1 MHRRR
6 VRIAALF
13 VLLAGS
19 ALTAGQN
26 PPAPTPQQTP
36 TFKVR
41 VDYVEVDAL
50 VTDRQGNFIRDLKK
64 EDFQIFEDGKPQTVV
79 NFGIVD
85 IPVERGERP
94 LFASAPIE
102 PDVRTNERP
111 FDGRVYVMVID
122 DLHTNFARSQ
132 RVKVAARQFI
142 QRNLGAND
150 LMAVVHTAGPSDANQ
165 EFTNNRKL
173 LMAAV
178 DRVVGR
184 KLPSTTVNMAEEFY
198 RQQAGGA
205 ERDPINDPDDAE
217 RAFQAKNTLETLRA
231 VSDWFGGI
239 RGRRKTILF
248 VSEGIDYDVTTVFNA
263 NDQANNQASSI
274 IDATRAVVA
283 SATRGNV
290 SIYGIDPRGMTDLG
304 DESAALA
311 TFPTALP
318 DDQGMSSKE
327 VNALGIG
334 TRSLMNEVRIT
345 QDSLRTL
352 SEETGGFA
360 VVNRNQFETAFDRIV
375 TDNSSYYV
383 LSYYPPTGKPD
394 SYHKIEVRVNRPDVT
409 VRSRRGYTVP
419 KLNAAVNPNRPSSA
433 AGMTEV
439 LDALDS
445 PLPVSGLTMRVF
457 AAPFKAEAPNA
468 SVLFG
473 IEMRGRDIKTG
484 PNSQVHVSYRAIDSA
499 GKVRAGNTDSLTLNL
514 RPETLA
520 RLNTTGLRMLKR
532 IELPPGRYQLHV
544 AAHDTTGGNVGSVTY
559 DLEIPDF
566 NKSPLDMSGIV
577 LSSTGGATFV
587 TAKVDELLQDVLPSP
602 PVAVRTFGQNEEV
615 TLFTEVYDSEGDKP
629 HTVNITAMV
638 LSDTGEQLFKSNE
651 ERSSADLG
659 GKRGGYGFV
668 AKIPMKGLPPGSYVL
683 KVEAKSTLGSG
694 PTTSRELPFRVE
706 APRLPGQ

>member
-1 MHRRR
+1 MDRR
-6 VRIAALF
+6 VRLAALF

-26 PPAPTPQQTP
+26 PPPATAPQQAP

-50 VTDRQGNFIRDLKK
+50 VTDKQGQFVRDLKK
-64 EDFQIFEDGKPQTVV
+64 EDFQVFEDGKPQSIV

-94 LFASAPIE
+94 LYASAPIE

-111 FDGRVYVMVID
+111 FDGRVYVMVMD
-122 DLHTNFARSQ
+122 DLHVNFARSH
-132 RVKVAARQFI
+132 RVKTAARQFI

-173 LMAAV
+173 LTAAV

-184 KLPSTTVNMAEEFY
+184 KLPSSTVNMTEEFY

-205 ERDPINDPDDAE
+205 ERDPLADPDDAE
-217 RAFQAKNTLETLRA
+217 RAFQAKNSLETLKA
-231 VSDWFGGI
+231 VADWFGGI
-239 RGRRKTILF
+239 RGRRKAILF
-248 VSEGIDYDVTTVFNA
+248 FSEGIDYDVTTVFNA
-263 NDQANNQASSI
+263 NDMQNNQASSI

-283 SATRGNV
+283 AATKGNV
-290 SIYGIDPRGMTDLG
+290 SIYGIDPRGMTG
-304 DESAALA
+304 MEDESIALA

-327 VNALGIG
+327 VNALGLG
-334 TRSLMNEVRIT
+334 TRSLMNEVRVA

-352 SEETGGFA
+352 SDETGGFA
-360 VVNRNQFETAFDRIV
+360 VVNRNQFDTAYDRIV
-375 TDNSSYYV
+375 ADNSSYYV

-419 KLNAAVNPNRPSSA
+419 KANAVVNPNRPPSA
-433 AGMTEV
+433 VEMTEV

-457 AAPFKAEAPNA
+457 AAPFKGTAPNA

-484 PNSQVHVSYRAIDSA
+484 PNSIVQVSYRAIDSS
-499 GKVRAGNTDSLTLNL
+499 GKVRAGNTDNLTMNL

-520 RLNTTGLRMLKR
+520 RLNTTGLRMLRR

-544 AAHDTTGGNVGSVTY
+544 AAHDTSGGSVGSVTY

-566 NKSPLDMSGIV
+566 NKSALDMSGLV
-577 LSSTGGATFV
+577 LASPSGSMHV
-587 TAKVDELLQDVLPSP
+587 TAKLDELLQDVLPGP
-602 PVAVRTFGQNEEV
+602 PVAIRTFGQNEEV
-615 TLFTEVYDSEGDKP
+615 TLFTEVYDSEGDKS
-629 HTVNITAMV
+629 HKVNITAMV
-638 LSDTGEQLFKSNE
+638 LSDTGQQLFKSSE

-659 GKRGGYGFV
+659 GKRGGYGFI
-668 AKIPMKGLPPGSYVL
+668 ARIPMKDLPPGGYVL
-683 KVEAKSTLGSG
+683 KVEAKSSLGAG
-694 PTTSRELPFRVE
+694 PTAARELPFRVE
-706 APRLPGQ
+706 AARPGQ